1 MNKLD
6 TKIKEKFGKVAVLC
20 GGYSS
25 EREISLITGKAV
37 WQALLN
43 KNIDAYQVDTKNEF
57 LNQIAENDYASAWI
71 ALHGFDGEDGKIQ
84 SLLEIMDI
92 RYTGSGPLACSLTMN
107 KLFTKRL
114 LLQNGFKTPDFKL
127 VTHINQFEEVAD
139 LLKTPFVLKPCSQG
153 SSIGVSIIEN
163 KSDFEK
169 EFQALEKFNDWI
181 IAESYLLY
189 SEYTAAFLNEKIL
202 PLIKIDASDEYFYNY
217 EAKYFS
223 DETKYICPSGLDP
236 RVEERIQKRCFNAC
250 KLFAIKGWGRI
261 DFFIDQND
269 EPVILEINTVPGM
282 TTHSLVPMAASEV
295 GIDFDQLCFDILE
308 MSTV

>member
-1 MNKLD
+1 M
-6 TKIKEKFGKVAVLC
+6 KEKFGKVAVLC
-20 GGYSS
+20 GGFSS
-25 EREISLITGKAV
+25 EREISLMTGKAV
-37 WQALLN
+37 WEALLN
-43 KNIDAYQVDTKNEF
+43 KDIDAFLIDTKKGF
-57 LNQIAENDYASAWI
+57 LNQITKNDFASVWI
-71 ALHGFDGEDGKIQ
+71 ALHGSDGEDGKIQ
-84 SLLEIMDI
+84 SLLEIMGI
-92 RYTGSGPLACSLTMN
+92 RYTGSGPLSCALTMN

-127 VTHINQFEEVAD
+127 VENIDQFEEVVES
-139 LLKTPFVLKPCSQG
+139 LELPFILKPCSQG
-153 SSIGVSIIEN
+153 SSIGVSIIKN
-163 KSDFEK
+163 KNDFDR
-169 EFQALEKFNDWI
+169 EFQALEKLNDWL

-202 PLIKIDASDEYFYNY
+202 PLIKIDASHEHFYNY

-236 RVEERIQKRCFNAC
+236 QVEERIQKRCFNAC
-250 KLFAIKGWGRI
+250 KLVAIRGWGRI
-261 DFFIDQND
+261 DFFIDHNN

-308 MSTV
+308 MSAA